1 MSAMSIEG
9 ISGAADLS
17 QGPRSLVPLP
27 RFFFKIRKETLRPQ
41 VRFKQNQQLSLQ
53 ISTRS
58 PTETVQN
65 RKVTVQI
72 RKASV
77 RARKVSVHQPDQ
89 FGSDQIW
96 FN

>member
-1 MSAMSIEG
+1 
-9 ISGAADLS
+9 
-17 QGPRSLVPLP
+17 
-27 RFFFKIRKETLRPQ
+27 
-41 VRFKQNQQLSLQ
+41 
-53 ISTRS
+53 
-58 PTETVQN
+58 VQN

-77 RARKVSVHQPDQ
+77 RSRKVSVHQPDQ